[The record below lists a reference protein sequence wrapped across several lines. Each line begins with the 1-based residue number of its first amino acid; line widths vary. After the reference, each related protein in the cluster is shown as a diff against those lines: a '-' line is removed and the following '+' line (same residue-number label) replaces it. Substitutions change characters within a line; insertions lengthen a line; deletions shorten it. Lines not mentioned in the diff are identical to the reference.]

1 MVEHQLPKLSVE
13 GSIPFARSISAIVR
27 PAALIEDLEALAR
40 RLRHLDRQGVRC
52 GVEVLL
58 THDAR
63 AMICI
68 WCERAPGARLREC
81 LSHDVFGLAGGGRQL
96 GCLAAAPV
104 LGLRVG

>member
-1 MVEHQLPKLSVE
+1 
-13 GSIPFARSISAIVR
+13 
-27 PAALIEDLEALAR
+27 LEALAR

-52 GVEVLL
+52 GVKMLL
-58 THDAR
+58 THHAR
-63 AMICI
+63 AMIRI
-68 WCERAPGARLREC
+68 WRGRAPGAGLREG